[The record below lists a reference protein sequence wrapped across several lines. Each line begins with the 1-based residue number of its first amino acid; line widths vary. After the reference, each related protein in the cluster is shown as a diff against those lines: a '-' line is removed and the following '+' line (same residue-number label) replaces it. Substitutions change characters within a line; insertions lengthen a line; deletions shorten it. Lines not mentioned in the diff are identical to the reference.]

1 MNAKALA
8 REPRPFAPA
17 KGSCFIDTNVLVYA
31 HANDEPL
38 KQSRA
43 LSLLGMLH
51 AQSRAVLSTQVL
63 QEFCNVALK
72 KLGMTATQVQAQL
85 QFLKQLDVVLLV
97 PDMMSQALDLHQHHQ
112 LSFYDAMIV
121 SAAHA
126 SHCTTLYSEDF
137 NAGEVLRGVKLV
149 NPFADLT

>member
-8 REPRPFAPA
+8 QEPRPFAVA
-17 KGSCFIDTNVLVYA
+17 KGRCFIDTNVLVYA
-31 HANDEPL
+31 HASDEPL

-43 LSLLGMLH
+43 LRLLGLLH
-51 AQSRAVLSTQVL
+51 AQGRAVLSTQVL

-97 PDMMSQALDLHQHHQ
+97 PDMMSQALDLHQHHK

-121 SAAHA
+121 SAAHS

-149 NPFADLT
+149 NPFAELT